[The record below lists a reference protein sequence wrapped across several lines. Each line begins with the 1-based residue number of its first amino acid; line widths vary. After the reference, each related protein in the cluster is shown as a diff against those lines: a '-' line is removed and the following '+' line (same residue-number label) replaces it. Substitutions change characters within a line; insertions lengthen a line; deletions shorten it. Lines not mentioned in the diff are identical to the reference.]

1 MYKIGVIGER
11 NSVLC
16 FAALG
21 FAIFEVEDAEAA
33 RAALHRAA
41 KSGEFAALLLTEDFA
56 AVLEE
61 DVARYAGVPLPA
73 IVPIPGCRGA
83 TGYGMAAIR
92 RAMERAVGSD
102 ILTES
107 QEA

>member
-1 MYKIGVIGER
+1 MYKIGVIGAR
-11 NSVLC
+11 DSVLA

-21 FAIFEVEDAEAA
+21 FAILEAADAESA
-33 RAALHRAA
+33 RTALHRAVR
-41 KSGEFAALLLTEDFA
+41 SGEFAVLLLTEDLA
-56 AVLEE
+56 ALLEQ
-61 DVARYAGVPLPA
+61 DIARYASDPLPA
-73 IVPIPGCRGA
+73 ITSIPGCRGA

-92 RAMERAVGSD
+92 RAAERAVGSD

>member
-11 NSVLC
+11 DSVLG

-21 FAIFEVEDAEAA
+21 FVTLEVSDAEGA

-41 KSGEFAALLLTEDFA
+41 KSGEFAVLLLTEELA
-56 AVLEE
+56 AALEE
-61 DVARYAGVPLPA
+61 DVARYRNDPLPA
-73 IVPIPGCRGA
+73 ITSIPGCRGA

-92 RAMERAVGSD
+92 RAVERAVGSD
-102 ILTES
+102 ILPKD
-107 QEA
+107 